1 MKELVIVS
9 GKGGTGKTSISAAL
23 AFLAPQKV
31 LVDCDVDA
39 ANFHLISGAVIKQTH
54 EFKAGFEPHIN
65 EQVCIHCGK
74 CTVLCRFDAI
84 TAGTITTP
92 LNCEGCGVCSFN
104 CPEHAITMQEKH
116 AGQWFVS
123 NTRLGQLIHAEL
135 GLSIENSGKLVS
147 KVRHEAKKIATTN
160 HFPLIITDGPPGIGC
175 PAIAAL
181 SGANLALAVVEPS
194 LSSMH
199 DLERLVDLVAHFNL
213 PLTVCI
219 NKSTLH
225 PENTKELI
233 SWCTSKAIPIAGQ
246 LPYSDAF
253 RTAVQ
258 SGKAVMEIGNE
269 DIKEQMT
276 ALWQNLSKRL
286 DVPVVEEKI
295 GFFNHRFNIF
305 RHDLD

>member
-23 AFLAPQKV
+23 ASLSPQKV
-31 LVDCDVDA
+31 MVDCDVDA
-39 ANFHLISGAVIKQTH
+39 ANFHLISSAVIKHTY
-54 EFKAGFEPHIN
+54 EFKAGFEPYVDEN
-65 EQVCIHCGK
+65 L
-74 CTVLCRFDAI
+74 CTQCAICTNLCRFGAI
-84 TAGTITTP
+84 SAGVMNA
-92 LNCEGCGVCSFN
+92 LNCEGCGVCAFN

-123 NTRLGQLIHAEL
+123 DTRFGQLIHAEL

-147 KVRHEAKKIATTN
+147 KVRQEAKKIATAN
-160 HFPLIITDGPPGIGC
+160 HLPLIITDGPPGIGC

-181 SGANLALAVVEPS
+181 SGASLALAVVEPS

-199 DLERLVDLVAHFNL
+199 DLERLIELVYHFKL
-213 PLTVCI
+213 PIMVCI

-225 PENTKELI
+225 KENTKEI
-233 SWCTSKAIPIAGQ
+233 IAWCNSKAIPIAGK

-258 SGKAVMEIGNE
+258 SGKTVMEIDNE
-269 DIKEQMT
+269 DVKEEMIK
-276 ALWQNLSKRL
+276 LWKNLAKRL
-286 DVPVVEEKI
+286 DIPADLSKI
-295 GFFNHRFNIF
+295 DLLKQKLNPF
-305 RHDLD
+305 R